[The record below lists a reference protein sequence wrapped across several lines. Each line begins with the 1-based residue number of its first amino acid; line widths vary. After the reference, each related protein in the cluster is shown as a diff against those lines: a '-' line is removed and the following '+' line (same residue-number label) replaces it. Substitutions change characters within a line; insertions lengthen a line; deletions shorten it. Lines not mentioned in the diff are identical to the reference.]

1 MIPIKKNGLDFLPR
15 QDDFAPGLPRFK
27 AELKID
33 IEKFD
38 ALWVAFEVGS
48 GQIDQFFFG
57 WISIPWEKRGFRNT
71 KHFLK
76 DHGWEEVK
84 SLEVDH

>member
-1 MIPIKKNGLDFLPR
+1 MPR

-48 GQIDQFFFG
+48 GQIDQFFLDGFPFLG
-57 WISIPWEKRGFRNT
+57 RKEALGKRSIFWRIMDGK
-71 KHFLK
+71 K
-76 DHGWEEVK
+76 
-84 SLEVDH
+84 